1 MDQGGFGLLL
11 FNIQGKGEVSQ
22 LAEVARRIYNAR
34 RQRERLLGPRLFSDP
49 AWDILL
55 DLFIQGEEGRQVSV
69 SSLCIAACAP
79 TSTALRWI
87 GIVEQDGLLERVAD
101 QADARR
107 TFVRL
112 TQLGHEKMMTYLIS
126 VGQE

>member
-1 MDQGGFGLLL
+1 ML
-11 FNIQGKGEVSQ
+11 
-22 LAEVARRIYNAR
+22 ARRLYSAR
-34 RQRERLLGPRLFSDP
+34 RQRDRILGLKLFSEP

-87 GIVEQDGLLERVAD
+87 GIVEQEGLLERFAD
-101 QADARR
+101 SRDARR
-107 TFVRL
+107 TFIRL
-112 TQLGHEKMMTYLIS
+112 TRTGREKMLAYLIS
-126 VGQE
+126 ISSI